1 MKKILYTTT
10 AFVLCGGIVQANAAC
25 IATPSCTTLGY
36 TSTSSCTGGIKCPFG
51 NYWNCEAAN
60 STTKITELTNKI
72 TELEEKI
79 KNYQWGVTDCMV
91 GTILYSD
98 KTCSNILVTGKTP
111 IGVVVY
117 TDGQGHGQ
125 AIALKVVGG
134 VFFYQNSSLHNINGQ
149 YTMSCRTSIPSISD
163 FSFSTT
169 ANEAFNDFNSC
180 SNTAELVATSKD
192 YTAANNIHSYSTK
205 GTSAGDWCLPA
216 AGILKSIS
224 ENYQAIQNSLN
235 LVGGDELEGSLSSN
249 MKDNKHYWYMNSF
262 EKGVLAEGTDYII
275 DNDGNY
281 IPGPNI
287 SFGMCD
293 SNYSNSR
300 PVLEF

>member
-51 NYWNCEAAN
+51 NYWNCSIN
-60 STTKITELTNKI
+60 ELTNKI

-98 KTCSNILVTGKTP
+98 KTCSNVLVTGKTP
-111 IGVVVY
+111 IGIVVY
-117 TDGQGHGQ
+117 DDGQGHRQ
-125 AIALKVVGG
+125 AIALED
-134 VFFYQNSSLHNINGQ
+134 
-149 YTMSCRTSIPSISD
+149 ISD
-163 FSFSTT
+163 YFFSAIYKRKYIVGKIIEGCEITIPTISNFSFSTT
-169 ANEAFNDFNSC
+169 ADEAFNDYDSC
-180 SNTAELVATSKD
+180 GNTAKLVAASSD
-192 YTAANNIHSYSTK
+192 FMAANTIHKYSTE

-216 AGILKSIS
+216 AGILKSIR
-224 ENYQAIQNSLN
+224 ENYQMIQNSLN
-235 LVGGDELEGSLSSN
+235 IAGGSELEASLSSS
-249 MKDNKHYWYMNSF
+249 MKDERYYWYMASF
-262 EKGVLAEGTDYII
+262 EHGTFVEET
-275 DNDGNY
+275 NY
-281 IPGPNI
+281 IFTDDGEVILEPG
-287 SFGMCD
+287 FATGTC
-293 SNYSNSR
+293 YSTHYAR

>member
-10 AFVLCGGIVQANAAC
+10 AFILCGLAQSHAAC
-25 IATPSCTTLGY
+25 IPTPSCTSLGY
-36 TSTSSCTGGIKCPFG
+36 TSTTSCTGGIKCPFG

-79 KNYQWGVTDCMV
+79 KKLGTGGCEV

-98 KTCSNILVTGKTP
+98 KSCSNVAVTGKTP

-117 TDGQGHGQ
+117 TDEQGHGQ
-125 AIALKVVGG
+125 AIALKDISSY
-134 VFFYQNSSLHNINGQ
+134 FFSLTYSLPNPIP
-149 YTMSCRTSIPSISD
+149 MCRVTIPTISD

-180 SNTAELVATSKD
+180 GNTAKLVATSKD
-192 YTAANNIHSYSTK
+192 YTAANTIHKYSTV

-224 ENYQAIQNSLN
+224 ENYQIIQNSLN
-235 LVGGDELEGSLSSN
+235 LAGGDELGGTLTSN
-249 MKDNKHYWYMNSF
+249 MKDEYTYWYMDSF
-262 EKGVLAEGTDYII
+262 EKGVLAEGTD
-275 DNDGNY
+275 
-281 IPGPNI
+281 
-287 SFGMCD
+287 FGAGTDCTF
-293 SNYSNSR
+293 SYNHAR